1 MIQQYD
7 LLFDRNTKYS
17 DIIKKAEDEDGTL
30 LKTKL
35 GADAGVG
42 MINLQGLVQRL
53 NLNQDGSAVE
63 EEVKEDPDDSE
74 GEDIFAQM

>member
-1 MIQQYD
+1 
-7 LLFDRNTKYS
+7 
-17 DIIKKAEDEDGTL
+17 
-30 LKTKL
+30 
-35 GADAGVG
+35 